1 MTRYGYAIRMGG
13 DAEIAGALAAGIER
27 GMDTSSGASRHLS
40 TGLPAPSRCQM
51 STGHLPGRS
60 TPLKGKAFGDE
71 GKAEESGKA
80 SSEAVRRAAMWQ
92 HSPEEWAQ
100 MMEEARVIY
109 GGRRYSPRWAT
120 RLLVGWAML
129 CYGVVWLYRQQDRL
143 LRRAA

>member
-27 GMDTSSGASRHLS
+27 GTDTSS
-40 TGLPAPSRCQM
+40 APS
-51 STGHLPGRS
+51 GHL
-60 TPLKGKAFGDE
+60 PLKGKAFGDE
-71 GKAEESGKA
+71 GKAQEAGEGAGSD
-80 SSEAVRRAAMWQ
+80 AVRRAAMWQ

>member
-1 MTRYGYAIRMGG
+1 MTRYGYAIRIGG
-13 DAEIAGALAAGIER
+13 DAEIAGALAAGIAR
-27 GMDTSSGASRHLS
+27 GTDTSSGASRHL
-40 TGLPAPSRCQM
+40 
-51 STGHLPGRS
+51 
-60 TPLKGKAFGDE
+60 PLKGKAFGDD

>member
-27 GMDTSSGASRHLS
+27 GTDTSSGASRHL
-40 TGLPAPSRCQM
+40 
-51 STGHLPGRS
+51 
-60 TPLKGKAFGDE
+60 PLK

-129 CYGVVWLYRQQDRL
+129 CYGVVWLYRQQDRI

>member
-1 MTRYGYAIRMGG
+1 MTRYGYAIRIGG

-27 GMDTSSGASRHLS
+27 GTDTA
-40 TGLPAPSRCQM
+40 Q
-51 STGHLPGRS
+51 
-60 TPLKGKAFGDE
+60 
-71 GKAEESGKA
+71 ESGKA

>member
-27 GMDTSSGASRHLS
+27 GTDTSS
-40 TGLPAPSRCQM
+40 APS
-51 STGHLPGRS
+51 GHL
-60 TPLKGKAFGDE
+60 PLKGKAFGDD

-129 CYGVVWLYRQQDRL
+129 CYGVAWLYRQQDRL